1 MSQVWVIS
9 SDSRPKFQG
18 DSESEEGIL
27 KFQPSDSIWQNHWW
41 MLKRGFDDLLRYH
54 SLVGTRIWTHNFHIW
69 PVAHDTANM
78 IWDLEEEVR

>member
-18 DSESEEGIL
+18 DSESEEGNL
-27 KFQPSDSIWQNHWW
+27 KFQPSDPIWQNHWW
-41 MLKRGFDDLLRYH
+41 MLKGDLMTFSDFIHLKSAQAH
-54 SLVGTRIWTHNFHIW
+54 LLGGTRIWTHNFHIW

-78 IWDLEEEVR
+78 I